1 MLFFVFILTATLVAR
16 LLGLLGVPGMTDW
29 TSSMR
34 WGMAAALV
42 FFGIDHL
49 LTPDRYLPMIP
60 SVLPYPAEIVLLT
73 GLCELAG
80 AIGLLVPRTRRLAGI
95 MLAIYFVCVF
105 PANIKNAVEGV
116 VVDGLPTSSWYYW
129 VRLLFQPVAIW
140 WALRASEV
148 IGPRRTRFIA
158 GYGLRTSQ
166 HSS

>member
-1 MLFFVFILTATLVAR
+1 MLFFVFIVTSTLVAR
-16 LLGLLGVPGMTDW
+16 LSGFLGVPGMKDL

-42 FFGIDHL
+42 FFGMDHL

-60 SVLPYPAEIVLLT
+60 SMLPYPAEIVLLT

-80 AIGLLVPRTRRLAGI
+80 AIGLLVPWTRRLAGI
-95 MLAIYFVCVF
+95 MLGIYFVCVF

-116 VVDGLPTSSWYYW
+116 VVEGLPTASWYYW
-129 VRLLFQPVAIW
+129 VRLLFQPLAIW

-148 IGPRRTRFIA
+148 IGPRRTRVIA
-158 GYGLRTSQ
+158 RMAPRT
-166 HSS
+166 

>member
-1 MLFFVFILTATLVAR
+1 MMLFFVFILTATLVAR
-16 LLGLLGVPGMTDW
+16 LLALLGGPGRIDW

-42 FFGIDHL
+42 FFGMDHL
-49 LTPDRYLPMIP
+49 LTPGRYLPMIP

-80 AIGLLVPRTRRLAGI
+80 AIGLLIPRTRPLAGI

-116 VVDGLPTSSWYYW
+116 VVEGLPTASWYYW
-129 VRLLFQPVAIW
+129 VRLLFQPLAIW

-148 IGPRRTRFIA
+148 IGPRRTRLIA
-158 GYGLRTSQ
+158 G
-166 HSS
+166 